1 MNCFVQNGRPFAIP
15 RPVPETRHTT
25 ICPPV
30 ALRSRENSDRSI
42 LTASLP
48 SRLVR
53 SIPTPP
59 HIAYHTYTYIHTVHT
74 YIRHAVPT
82 RAFPT
87 RNTPPRSRQRR
98 TTTQRTRNTTALRTR
113 RGRTR
118 ELLCLAIQRG
128 ELFLA
133 KATNASRLE
142 QHRRRGLR
150 RPTDRLID

>member
-1 MNCFVQNGRPFAIP
+1 LCKTV
-15 RPVPETRHTT
+15 VPLQFQDLFLRRD
-25 ICPPV
+25 IRLS
-30 ALRSRENSDRSI
+30 ALLLRLVLVRNSDRSI